1 VASFYHFRFTSLD
14 IIFFLNRASFNM
26 VDENQLFSMSVN
38 QLYRCYLISI
48 DAKFD
53 LNICSIGHGYH
64 ILDEE

>member
-1 VASFYHFRFTSLD
+1 
-14 IIFFLNRASFNM
+14 M

-53 LNICSIGHGYH
+53 LNICSIGPVYH